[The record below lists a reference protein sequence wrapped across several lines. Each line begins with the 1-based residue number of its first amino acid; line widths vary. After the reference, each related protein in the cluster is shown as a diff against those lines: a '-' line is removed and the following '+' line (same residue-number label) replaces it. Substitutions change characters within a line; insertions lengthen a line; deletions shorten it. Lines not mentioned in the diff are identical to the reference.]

1 MARFLRMV
9 DLLVVPAGHFEVF
22 DPIHLIDLYETIR
35 RKLGEHSED
44 VRRGHGVSREHL
56 HLEPLGVEGMA
67 AGVVTEIPGAEEQ

>member
-1 MARFLRMV
+1 MRPF
-9 DLLVVPAGHFEVF
+9 AG
-22 DPIHLIDLYETIR
+22 
-35 RKLGEHSED
+35 KLGEHSED